1 MAKSQKRSFV
11 QNLGLQNVRTDLR
24 TPVDTSGMYTSA
36 VGSLMGAL
44 QYESNQRNQLEKEY
58 RDGIVQGKFAPDMA
72 QDVENMLSDLSKIG
86 NSNSKEYKSLLSV
99 ANAKLLG
106 DVGRQK
112 SITDYTAKVEDNFE
126 RNPDNKFFKK
136 ENVFANVNSVS
147 DNKYDKNG
155 KLIKRGLDTDLNEI
169 ESEYKKSL
177 RDVKNIN
184 ADIVVED
191 FGETLGTISS
201 EWIKANEQETD
212 DDAILKG
219 TKKSGASQ
227 RKSGYKY
234 DTSKGY
240 SVPKFTTADEVPDE
254 WVEKFY
260 TRNTAASALMDDYVA
275 KNASKFGSGPD
286 AEMKAKK
293 EFMLNN
299 VLGRLIPDYV
309 GKSAN
314 EVDLNRNPGYSG
326 GGGSGS
332 SGAGAELVVTTLAKV
347 FGRDEDIISEDQEAT
362 TYFTPKGDAVN
373 VFDVTENFRSIAFG
387 KRAGTD
393 DPLTPTNVY
402 VTSDPLEDDGENTI
416 FVELPGGDVRQ
427 YSQKDFTTLMTDISQ
442 SGMNAYDLDD
452 IKKTKYWNNQTNQFD
467 LSDIDVVRNKRG
479 EGIEDSEIT
488 KIYDKNTNDIA
499 SNLIKVELGYK
510 NGLKDLQ
517 PSDIAQNNN
526 TNANVTKALQGL
538 VGRRTNRKDKG
549 TEITKIEATRY
560 PFSKNVILI
569 TYANGDEQPL
579 SVDEFKEKFKS
590 IDDL

>member
-24 TPVDTSGMYTSA
+24 APVDTSGMYTSA

-106 DVGRQK
+106 DVGRQQA
-112 SITDYTAKVEDNFE
+112 ITDYTKKVETNFE
-126 RNPDNKFFKK
+126 QNPDNKFFKK
-136 ENVFANVNSVS
+136 ENIFANVNSVS
-147 DNKYDKNG
+147 DNKYDSNG
-155 KLIKRGLDTDLNEI
+155 KLISRGLDTDLNQI
-169 ESEYKKSL
+169 ESAYKNSL

-212 DDAILKG
+212 DDAILRG

-234 DTSKGY
+234 DTKLGY

-260 TRNTAASALMDDYVA
+260 TRNTAASALMDDYVK
-275 KNASKFGSGPD
+275 KNASKFGSGAD

-309 GKSAN
+309 GKSAD
-314 EVDLNRNPGYSG
+314 EVDLTRNPGYSG
-326 GGGSGS
+326 GGGSGA
-332 SGAGAELVVTTLAKV
+332 GAPGAELIVTTLAKT
-347 FGRDEDIISEDQEAT
+347 FGRDEDIISENEEAT

-373 VFDVTENFRSIAFG
+373 VFDVTETFRSIAFG
-387 KRAGTD
+387 KRPGTE
-393 DPLTPTNVY
+393 DPLTPSKVY
-402 VTSDPLEDDGENTI
+402 VTSDPLEEDGENTI
-416 FVELPGGDVRQ
+416 YVELPGGDVRQ
-427 YSQKDFTTLMTDISQ
+427 YSQKDFTTLVTDISQ
-442 SGMNAYDLDD
+442 SGMNNFDLGDVR
-452 IKKTKYWNNQTNQFD
+452 KTKFWNNETDQFD
-467 LSDIDVVRNKRG
+467 LTGIDVVRNERG

-488 KIYDKNTNDIA
+488 EIYENNTRSTLNNMLNAD
-499 SNLIKVELGYK
+499 LGYQ

-526 TNANVTKALQGL
+526 TNRNVNKAIQGL

-549 TEITKIEATRY
+549 TEITKIEVSQNTFQANTI
-560 PFSKNVILI
+560 NI
-569 TYANGDEQPL
+569 TYANGETKPYTVNQFKDL
-579 SVDEFKEKFKS
+579 FVD
-590 IDDL
+590 INDI

>member
-1 MAKSQKRSFV
+1 MCI
-11 QNLGLQNVRTDLR
+11 
-24 TPVDTSGMYTSA
+24 
-36 VGSLMGAL
+36 
-44 QYESNQRNQLEKEY
+44 
-58 RDGIVQGKFAPDMA
+58 RDR
-72 QDVENMLSDLSKIG
+72 
-86 NSNSKEYKSLLSV
+86 SLLSV

-147 DNKYDKNG
+147 DNQYDSNG

-169 ESEYKKSL
+169 ESAYKNSL

-219 TKKSGASQ
+219 TKSSGASQ

-314 EVDLNRNPGYSG
+314 EVDLTRNPGYSG
-326 GGGSGS
+326 GGGSGA
-332 SGAGAELVVTTLAKV
+332 GAPGAELIVTTLAKT
-347 FGRDEDIISEDQEAT
+347 FGRDEDIISEDAEAT

-373 VFDVTENFRSIAFG
+373 VFEVTTNFESIAFG
-387 KRAGTD
+387 KRPGTD
-393 DPLTPTNVY
+393 DPLTPSKVY
-402 VTSDPLEDDGENTI
+402 VTSDPLEEDGENTI
-416 FVELPGGDVRQ
+416 YVELPGGDVRQ
-427 YSQKDFTTLMTDISQ
+427 YSQKDFTTLVTDITQ
-442 SGMNAYDLDD
+442 SGMN
-452 IKKTKYWNNQTNQFD
+452 NFD
-467 LSDIDVVRNKRG
+467 LGDFEAVGNKAKDCDVFVNSQYGPDGEQVDILNAVYSKMESGHIINISSTTSYWGDGYSPENYLENKTALDERSKELCKNVCWGNSKVR
-479 EGIEDSEIT
+479 IT
-488 KIYDKNTNDIA
+488 NIA
-499 SNLIKVELGYK
+499 FGQLNSKTQKVPITS
-510 NGLKDLQ
+510 
-517 PSDIAQNNN
+517 PSDSQLLA
-526 TNANVTKALQGL
+526 VSML
-538 VGRRTNRKDKG
+538 
-549 TEITKIEATRY
+549 
-560 PFSKNVILI
+560 
-569 TYANGDEQPL
+569 
-579 SVDEFKEKFKS
+579 
-590 IDDL
+590 